1 MIYFICEDN
10 GVVQKMKIGYTGQ
23 GPESRCRELQTG
35 NSIELDVDWYI
46 PGDIE
51 VERLCQEYFKEFHFR
66 GEWYSANS
74 GFDKKFKWF
83 ALAIRNICNDC
94 AQELL
99 VPGDAF
105 VPSIKK
111 WLIHEK
117 AVGASC
123 EKST

>member
-23 GPESRCRELQTG
+23 SPESRCRELQTG

-74 GFDKKFKWF
+74 GFDKKFKWCD
-83 ALAIRNICNDC
+83 AL
-94 AQELL
+94 
-99 VPGDAF
+99 

-117 AVGASC
+117 AAGASC